1 MDQWGL
7 GSSSHASEGQVN
19 DIPNNSAIN
28 DDPNE
33 TSPENVIDNLDKSRS
48 VHERLQRY
56 SKKELMMQSTLD
68 KGVSTYNKLYFA
80 EFKVLFRF

>member
-1 MDQWGL
+1 M

-33 TSPENVIDNLDKSRS
+33 TSPEKLIDNLDKDIQRS
-48 VHERLQRY
+48 VHYKEVFTTAFLFSVY
-56 SKKELMMQSTLD
+56 SGNPSE
-68 KGVSTYNKLYFA
+68 V
-80 EFKVLFRF
+80 